1 MIDRVLVPMDESEAA
16 ERALTYA
23 LEVHHDAE
31 ITVVHVVGEPT
42 SMMGTAV
49 GLALDEDYEEAAR
62 ADAAELFDRAR
73 DLAAEHGVE
82 IETDIEFGNAGK
94 AIVDLAED
102 FDAVVMGTHG
112 GSLSG
117 RLFVGNTA
125 EQIFR
130 HSPVPVTVVR

>member
-1 MIDRVLVPMDESEAA
+1 MTDRILVPMDDSEAA
-16 ERALTYA
+16 EHALTYA
-23 LEVHHDAE
+23 LEVHDGAA

-49 GLALDEDYEEAAR
+49 GLALESDYEEAAR
-62 ADAAELFDRAR
+62 EDAADLFDRAR
-73 DLAAEHGVE
+73 EVAAEHDAD
-82 IETDIEFGNAGK
+82 IETEIAFGNAGK

-102 FDAVVMGTHG
+102 FDAVVIGTHG

-125 EQIFR
+125 ERVFR
-130 HSPVPVTVVR
+130 HCPVPLTVVR

>member
-1 MIDRVLVPMDESEAA
+1 MIERVLVPMDDSEVA
-16 ERALTYA
+16 ERALSYA
-23 LEVHHDAE
+23 LEVHDGAT
-31 ITVVHVVGEPT
+31 ITVVHVVGEPS

-49 GLALDEDYEEAAR
+49 GLALESDYEEAAR

-73 DLAAEHGVE
+73 DMAADHDVD
-82 IETDIEFGNAGK
+82 IETEIEFGNAGK
-94 AIVDLAED
+94 AIVELAED

-125 EQIFR
+125 ERVFR
-130 HSPVPVTVVR
+130 RSSVPVTVVR